1 MLRKPIAFTAL
12 LLIGWLAYTLW
23 CDAAGARKLEA
34 GGLANITAPVAVA
47 VTLDFVPEEFHM
59 TRLQQ
64 AGRLL
69 GVDGRIVR
77 LADVTQAAAID
88 LAREYW
94 VDAIRRDGGT

>member
-1 MLRKPIAFTAL
+1 MLRKPITFTAL
-12 LLIGWLAYTLW
+12 LLIGWLSVALW
-23 CDAAGARKLEA
+23 SDVAGARKLQA
-34 GGLANITAPVAVA
+34 GGLAGITTPVTVV

-69 GVDGRIVR
+69 GVDGRTVR
-77 LADVTQAAAID
+77 LADVTPAAVTE

-94 VDAIRRDGGT
+94 VNAIRRDSGA